1 MSDNATLDELE
12 AEDRARKEARASG
25 QAQRD
30 PGRRGG
36 RGRRTTDPNSRRYRA
51 DLHQSAAPGPDAAP
65 AQPGITQ
72 EQLDAML
79 DASLEELA
87 DLPVLLWKLAPPCNP
102 DEKRQ
107 FRAATKPVLLK
118 HMGEL
123 LTNFGVEITCI
134 ITLYAIYQPR
144 VAAKRDRESQAAS
157 GGAGERQNAPGQAT
171 VTQLRPPVSS

>member
-12 AEDRARKEARASG
+12 AEEKRRSEDRKQRGTRA
-25 QAQRD
+25 
-30 PGRRGG
+30 PGKHTGG
-36 RGRRTTDPNSRRYRA
+36 RGRRTNDPTSRRFRPEY
-51 DLHQSAAPGPDAAP
+51 QEQPAAEP
-65 AQPGITQ
+65 AQPGISA

-87 DLPVLLWKLAPPCNP
+87 DLPVLLWKMPPACSP

-123 LTNFGVEITCI
+123 LTNFGVEITCA
-134 ITLYAIYQPR
+134 ITLFALYKPR
-144 VAAKRDRESQAAS
+144 WDAKRDRERNQETVH
-157 GGAGERQNAPGQAT
+157 GGTGERKDVP
-171 VTQLRPPVSS
+171 RPSTITTLHSADRS